1 MSELLNTFFL
11 FKQKTAYEL
20 RISDWSS
27 DVCSS
32 DLLSAIGLGQGNRN
46 TIHRHSNSKALGIG
60 NEPTF
65 NHDFIPEADVP
76 HPIRLI
82 VVGIGHAYIGRVLRR
97 NTLYGKRPQSP
108 ALRKLDPF
116 VCPTALSIWI
126 RSEERC
132 VGKECVSQC
141 RFRWSQ
147 EQ

>member
-65 NHDFIPEADVP
+65 NHDFIPAADVP
-76 HPIRLI
+76 TPIRQI
-82 VVGIGHAYIGRVLRR
+82 ARASCRERVCQSVEISVVAESLKKKSAS
-97 NTLYGKRPQSP
+97 TLTPYGMPLYRP
-108 ALRKLDPF
+108 
-116 VCPTALSIWI
+116 
-126 RSEERC
+126 
-132 VGKECVSQC
+132 
-141 RFRWSQ
+141 
-147 EQ
+147 